1 MSNKIFLTIISFICF
16 SMILIIAPNL
26 STTTISYFNII
37 ALSLSMLILHWTL
50 YKYFEKPFIFLS
62 KFSKIN
68 KGILFVMCLGYL
80 YLFIG
85 ISLPFWEDEKVNII
99 PKYNVYIA
107 LFMIMVSSLS
117 DIKKKDNLGVSANS
131 DTAAAESE

>member
-1 MSNKIFLTIISFICF
+1 
-16 SMILIIAPNL
+16 MILIIAPDL

-62 KFSKIN
+62 KMSNISG
-68 KGILFVMCLGYL
+68 GILFVMCLGYL

-85 ISLPFWEDEKVNII
+85 LSLPFWEDEKASII